1 MAAPERW
8 DEACFAVPA
17 VRALVASGLAT
28 GVLCGEAQR
37 EFWQTVEG
45 LTVIDFPVKTKAKLL
60 AAKLSGTWQ
69 AALAWEMGLAAEAFK
84 LAGIPRRLGPDGG
97 KLKKLLTHPLGFV
110 AGPLEHRVRYYLAA
124 VEELG
129 IETGQAAF
137 FAPAVLGSE
146 PVAEAVL
153 LCPDSDYGPSHQWPL
168 ERWLE
173 IASRLIETGCRVTV
187 ASVDGGTDIGKIL
200 AERLGEGVEY
210 FHASPLAGALP
221 LLAAHSLV
229 IAADGSLPHLAAHAG
244 ATCVTLFGPN
254 DPAWKRPLGRRHS
267 VVRRHVECAPCL
279 LPKCPLDK
287 RCQNELETERVWQA
301 ISLARS
307 SLAFPPA
314 QAAAVQETPPE

>member
-28 GVLCGEAQR
+28 GVLCVEAQR
-37 EFWQTVEG
+37 EFWQTLAG
-45 LTVIDFPVKTKAKLL
+45 LTVIDFPVKTKAKV
-60 AAKLSGTWQ
+60 ASAKLSGNWQ
-69 AALAWEMGLAAEAFK
+69 AALAWENGLAAEAFK

-110 AGPLEHRVRYYLAA
+110 GGLLEHRVKFYLAA

-137 FAPAVLGSE
+137 FAPAVLDID

-173 IASRLIETGCRVTV
+173 IARRLIDGGSRVTV
-187 ASVDGGTDIGKIL
+187 TSVDGGSGLGKIL
-200 AERLGEGVEY
+200 AERLGDGVDF
-210 FHASPLAGALP
+210 FHASPLAGALQ

-229 IAADGSLPHLAAHAG
+229 IAADGSLPHLAAHVG

-254 DPAWKRPLGRRHS
+254 DPVWKRPLGRRHA

-279 LPKCPLDK
+279 LPRCPLDM

-307 SLAFPPA
+307 SFAFPPA
-314 QAAAVQETPPE
+314 LAAAGRETPLG